1 MGWSTETEDIEI
13 KSSDA
18 SGAAAGAKAALKVQ
32 GVDRSGRDLSGRAWT
47 LRLVP
52 LPWSED
58 ALARSIKGR
67 FEGAA
72 PSAGVGAFDLSFEV
86 DLPAG
91 SQGAYQVAIGWED
104 AGDDGGN
111 FGLLAVDA
119 QTGDGAFV
127 VS

>member
-52 LPWSED
+52 LPWGED
-58 ALARSIKGR
+58 ALARSIPGR
-67 FEGAA
+67 LEGAA
-72 PSAGVGAFDLSFEV
+72 VTSGAGAFDLSFEV

-91 SQGAYQVAIGWED
+91 SQGKYQVAIGWED
-104 AGDDGGN
+104 GSDESGS